1 MLLTLLIWLK
11 FRFIYK
17 IKDGN
22 EKKHF
27 RIDGYSG
34 LITTAAS
41 LDRETTASHQLSV
54 VAEDV
59 NEKCH
64 KGLIVVEVIVLD
76 KNDNKPKFEK
86 SQYSVNVR
94 EDVSANQYLITV
106 YIFINLMWTQPKVLL
121 GKKYN
126 D

>member
-1 MLLTLLIWLK
+1 MHFNITFWLK
-11 FRFIYK
+11 FSFIYK
-17 IKDGN
+17 VKDGN
-22 EKKHF
+22 EKTHF
-27 RIDGYSG
+27 RIDKNSG

-41 LDRETTASHQLSV
+41 LDRETTTSYQLSV

-86 SQYSVNVR
+86 SQYRVNVR

-106 YIFINLMWTQPKVLL
+106 CFFINLMKTQPKVLL
-121 GKKYN
+121 GKKYDN
-126 D
+126 